1 GPPPLSGEAIMKI
14 DFRGTKLMRKMHHQ
28 IFRQSFSKKR
38 NRACPQKDKHG
49 FSKAMRKREI
59 TAKFKNCIWK
69 CD

>member
-1 GPPPLSGEAIMKI
+1 MH
-14 DFRGTKLMRKMHHQ
+14 KMHHQ
-28 IFRQSFSKKR
+28 IFQQSFSKKR

-59 TAKFKNCIWK
+59 TAKFKNCMWK

>member
-1 GPPPLSGEAIMKI
+1 MKI

-59 TAKFKNCIWK
+59 TAKFKNCMWK